1 MTPQGY
7 ERGNETRIKDC
18 LITMSFTFENMYS
31 NNVIAGNLKRKPV
44 SILSL
49 LKDMLL
55 CSVAII
61 NIVI

>member
-1 MTPQGY
+1 MT
-7 ERGNETRIKDC
+7 
-18 LITMSFTFENMYS
+18 FTFENMYS
-31 NNVIAGNLKRKPV
+31 NVIAGNLKRKPV

-55 CSVAII
+55 CNVAII

>member
-1 MTPQGY
+1 MT
-7 ERGNETRIKDC
+7 
-18 LITMSFTFENMYS
+18 FTFENMYS

-55 CSVAII
+55 CNVAII

>member
-31 NNVIAGNLKRKPV
+31 NSVIAGNLKRKPV
-44 SILSL
+44 LILSL
-49 LKDMLL
+49 LKDML
-55 CSVAII
+55 
-61 NIVI
+61 